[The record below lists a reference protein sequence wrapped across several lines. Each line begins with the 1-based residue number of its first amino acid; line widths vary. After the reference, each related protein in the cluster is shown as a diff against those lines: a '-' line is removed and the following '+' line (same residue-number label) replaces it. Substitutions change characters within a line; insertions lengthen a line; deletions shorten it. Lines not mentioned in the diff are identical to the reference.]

1 VVKWINGAS
10 ISAISLGNGDNA
22 GDNIKVLESSVMMF
36 TGAAEVGPHLVGD
49 AWPAVLPRD
58 PVGLSNAHCHTWC

>member
-1 VVKWINGAS
+1 VVKWSNGAS

-49 AWPAVLPRD
+49 A
-58 PVGLSNAHCHTWC
+58 